1 MSAPPVT
8 ERTVLLVEDDRF
20 LRRACETSLRRRG
33 LSVATAVDGEEAL
46 RMIRGQRPALI
57 LLDLLMP
64 RMSGLELLRTLRSDP
79 ATREARV
86 VVLSNSS
93 SARDLMEIA
102 ALGVDGYLVKANLS
116 LRDLAEHV
124 AALLETPR

>member
-1 MSAPPVT
+1 
-8 ERTVLLVEDDRF
+8 
-20 LRRACETSLRRRG
+20 
-33 LSVATAVDGEEAL
+33 VATAVDGEEAL
-46 RMIRGQRPALI
+46 RMIRGQLPALI

-64 RMSGLELLRTLRSDP
+64 RMSGLELLRTLRGDP
-79 ATREARV
+79 ATRDARV